1 MIFDNQLRLFNS
13 FLEEYKEDKPL
24 AKFFPEFFKRNKQ
37 MGSRDRK
44 FFSQLVYNYFRL
56 GKALLNEP
64 VERRLFVALFL
75 CNQSSI
81 SFLNYFDA
89 SLDEKITL
97 PVEEKLKVISEKY
110 PDFRVEDVF
119 PFEEYFSTEIDK
131 EKFIIS
137 QFTQPKLFLRAANG
151 KADMLKAFFNS
162 QQISF
167 QSEGNCF
174 ELANTTSVDSLEY
187 LFEIQDRSSQQ
198 TGQYFEPKP
207 GEYWWDCCAAS
218 GGKSLMLHDMEP
230 SVKLFVS
237 DVRESVLNNLS
248 ERFERAGIKKYTRR
262 VIELLGEIESIEHNT
277 FDGIILD
284 APCSGSGTWGRTPE
298 MISQFEI
305 HKIDFFSQLQKDISD
320 NVIQFLKPGKP
331 LIYIT
336 CSVFKKENEE
346 IVDFLV
352 NEKGMKLEKM
362 ELIRGY
368 ENQADTMFAARLLK
382 T

>member
-1 MIFDNQLRLFNS
+1 
-13 FLEEYKEDKPL
+13 
-24 AKFFPEFFKRNKQ
+24 
-37 MGSRDRK
+37 
-44 FFSQLVYNYFRL
+44 
-56 GKALLNEP
+56 
-64 VERRLFVALFL
+64 
-75 CNQSSI
+75 
-81 SFLNYFDA
+81 
-89 SLDEKITL
+89 
-97 PVEEKLKVISEKY
+97 
-110 PDFRVEDVF
+110 
-119 PFEEYFSTEIDK
+119 
-131 EKFIIS
+131 
-137 QFTQPKLFLRAANG
+137 
-151 KADMLKAFFNS
+151 MLKAFFNS